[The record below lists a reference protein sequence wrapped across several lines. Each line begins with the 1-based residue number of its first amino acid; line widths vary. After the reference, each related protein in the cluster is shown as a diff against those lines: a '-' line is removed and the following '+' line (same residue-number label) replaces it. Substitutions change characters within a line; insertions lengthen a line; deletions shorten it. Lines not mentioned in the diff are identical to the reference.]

1 MKNLLSDEQRSH
13 LRLQHKKERDKRVC
27 DRIKAV
33 LLSDEG
39 WSTPQI
45 AHVLLLSDEAIRQHI
60 LDYQQDIRMDRMQNK
75 RELLH
80 SDITEKI
87 IGCCFEVMKELGSG
101 FLENVYKNALFLA
114 MEQKGLSVL
123 AEQAFEVSFRSH
135 KIGKYIADLIVEN
148 LIIVELKCCKVLL
161 PEHQA
166 QLINYLKASEKPVGL
181 LVDFGNPKLEYKRLH
196 HPDKFIELGEYDHE
210 PLSFLKPHAED
221 KALDSSSCPS

>member
-1 MKNLLSDEQRSH
+1 M
-13 LRLQHKKERDKRVC
+13 
-27 DRIKAV
+27 DRIK
-33 LLSDEG
+33 
-39 WSTPQI
+39 
-45 AHVLLLSDEAIRQHI
+45 
-60 LDYQQDIRMDRMQNK
+60 NK

-80 SDITEKI
+80 SDISEKI

-114 MEQKGLSVL
+114 MKQKGLSIL
-123 AEQAFEVSFRSH
+123 AEQAFEVSFRGH

-181 LVDFGNPKLEYKRLH
+181 LVNFGSPKLEYKRMH
-196 HPDKFIELGEYDHE
+196 HPDKFIELEECHNG
-210 PLSFLKPHAED
+210 LRSFLKPYAGD
-221 KALDSSSCPS
+221 KSLDSSSCPS